1 LLQEEQ
7 LLLLLLQ
14 ALDARN
20 QGGIR
25 MLHYSPVQGRLG
37 RCSLV
42 VHKTTVAADQL
53 LLLLYCAVLCR
64 SLLEVLPPLSHLC
77 ATT

>member
-1 LLQEEQ
+1 
-7 LLLLLLQ
+7 
-14 ALDARN
+14 
-20 QGGIR
+20 

-37 RCSLV
+37 RYSLI
-42 VHKTTVAADQL
+42 VHKTTVAADQLL